1 MLDRIHALLS
11 EIDQLSATG
20 PDELESLRIKY
31 LSKKGII
38 SMLMDDTEMFLLRR
52 KREVGMKLN
61 ELKRIFRKINL

>member
-38 SMLMDDTEMFLLRR
+38 SMLMDDFRNVPPAQ
-52 KREVGMKLN
+52 KREVGM
-61 ELKRIFRKINL
+61 R